1 MVLVGIF
8 TVAGP
13 LNWFLVSMIHHPEWL
28 ARCQKEIDE
37 ICNERMPTLND
48 SPNLPVLRAC
58 IKKTVRGKPN
68 VPQVRNDRICKHL
81 NEILT
86 TLTVVA
92 HEAEADDFYRGYF
105 IPKGTHILPLD
116 W

>member
-1 MVLVGIF
+1 M
-8 TVAGP
+8 
-13 LNWFLVSMIHHPEWL
+13 
-28 ARCQKEIDE
+28 KES
-37 ICNERMPTLND
+37 R
-48 SPNLPVLRAC
+48 
-58 IKKTVRGKPN
+58 
-68 VPQVRNDRICKHL
+68 RNDRICKRL

-92 HEAEADDFYRGYF
+92 HEAKADGFYRDYF

>member
-1 MVLVGIF
+1 MMVLVGIF

-37 ICNERMPTLND
+37 ICNGRMPTLSD
-48 SPNLPVLRAC
+48 SQNLPVLRAC

-68 VPQVRNDRICKHL
+68 VPQVRNDRIA
-81 NEILT
+81 NI
-86 TLTVVA
+86 
-92 HEAEADDFYRGYF
+92 
-105 IPKGTHILPLD
+105 
-116 W
+116 

>member
-1 MVLVGIF
+1 MF
-8 TVAGP
+8 
-13 LNWFLVSMIHHPEWL
+13 
-28 ARCQKEIDE
+28 
-37 ICNERMPTLND
+37 
-48 SPNLPVLRAC
+48 
-58 IKKTVRGKPN
+58 
-68 VPQVRNDRICKHL
+68 PQIRNDRIYKHL

-92 HEAEADDFYRGYF
+92 HEAEADDFYRCYF

>member
-1 MVLVGIF
+1 MSVRD
-8 TVAGP
+8 
-13 LNWFLVSMIHHPEWL
+13 HHM
-28 ARCQKEIDE
+28 KES
-37 ICNERMPTLND
+37 R
-48 SPNLPVLRAC
+48 
-58 IKKTVRGKPN
+58 
-68 VPQVRNDRICKHL
+68 RNDRICKRL

-105 IPKGTHILPLD
+105 IPKGTRILPLD